1 MLLLLNSLVMKFV
14 RGVLFR
20 TFFKTKQPLP
30 QLKLEPAG
38 LIFRFRAG

>member
-14 RGVLFR
+14 PGAFFR

-30 QLKLEPAG
+30 QPKLEPAG
-38 LIFRFRAG
+38 MIFRFRAA